1 MMPPPVFREKRKT
14 GKTRTGWH
22 ERKALFVGKY
32 RKQRILAYMLCVKTR
47 KQGKQ
52 RLVLIFYIYLIFK
65 ILITQRG
72 FNVKS
77 IQTGSFTAH

>member
-52 RLVLIFYIYLIFK
+52 RLVGIEVRVSLMENTENSKYNCL
-65 ILITQRG
+65 
-72 FNVKS
+72 
-77 IQTGSFTAH
+77 